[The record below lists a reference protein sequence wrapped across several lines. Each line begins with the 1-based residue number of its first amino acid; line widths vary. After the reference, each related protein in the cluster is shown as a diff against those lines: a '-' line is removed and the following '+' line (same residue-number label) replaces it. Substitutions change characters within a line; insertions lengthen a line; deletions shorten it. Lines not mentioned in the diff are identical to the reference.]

1 MKYTKNVNSTKTD
14 IWALLPVLIGLCL
27 IPLIVLTHDY
37 STNFSSFVWFNTSEV
52 DQIDSFE
59 YTKGI
64 FVIITGIIALVVLA
78 INEYMKM
85 SASRKATGRKQRAI
99 SKWVPFENA
108 DRIVCI
114 LLVVYLVM
122 IIISSLFSKYPDL
135 AFHGGGYGQW
145 QTMWVL
151 LAYGILFFYAYTFI
165 NTENR
170 GVLLVK
176 CMMVTTAL
184 MAFTGTMQRF
194 GHNPLKWDWVQK
206 TITSYSKVS
215 GISFTEGISDVI
227 LTFNNPNYVGSY
239 VALVFP
245 VAVSFIF
252 IKASDDKKKMIACKI
267 AGILIAAG
275 LIISLSGAGSS
286 AGGIAVAA
294 GIVFAA
300 ILLLSRF
307 LAKDTPEDSKTD
319 TDKME
324 QEKKNNKKYLM
335 IGGAVIVVVVIA
347 GVLVTKTAFFQNT
360 VNKLLQ
366 GGEDTRNIASIV
378 NEDSNELTITLRNDE
393 VLHLAPVLD
402 ESKNLSFR
410 AYDEQKKEIR
420 VPYNQEQN
428 YFTIEDERF
437 RMITINA
444 TNFSVGQDVYIGFK
458 FNDAPNSITWSFMY
472 VDGEWNYYTPFGKF
486 MKLHEV
492 ESFGFEDYQ
501 NIANRRGFIWSRTIP
516 LMKQYWFK
524 GIGPNAFIIAF
535 PNDDFVGSKRVGGST
550 TLVDKPH
557 NAFLQ
562 MFVQTGGISAIAYA
576 GLWIIYMIGG
586 IRLFWKRKQYTN
598 IEIAGMGLFVGIF
611 SFAVSGITNDTVIG
625 SQVIYW
631 ILLGTGYAV
640 NRTIKSKSN

>member
-1 MKYTKNVNSTKTD
+1 MKNTKNVKNTKKD
-14 IWALLPVLIGLCL
+14 IWALLPLLIGLCL

-37 STNFSSFVWFNTSEV
+37 STNFSGFVWFNTSEV

-64 FVIITGIIALVVLA
+64 FVIIVGIAALFVLL
-78 INEYMKM
+78 INEYIKM
-85 SASRKATGRKQRAI
+85 NASKKITGRKQRAMN
-99 SKWVPFENA
+99 KWVPFENA
-108 DRIVCI
+108 NRIVCA
-114 LLVVYLVM
+114 LLVVYLLMV
-122 IIISSLFSKYPDL
+122 IISSLFSKYPDL
-135 AFHGGGYGQW
+135 AYHGGGYGQW

-151 LAYGILFFYAYTFI
+151 LGYGILFFYAYIFI
-165 NTENR
+165 NTEER
-170 GVLLVK
+170 GVLLIK

-206 TITSYSKVS
+206 TITSYSKVT
-215 GISFTEGISDVI
+215 GIGFTEGISDVI

-239 VALVFP
+239 VALVLP

-252 IKASDDKKKMIACKI
+252 MKASDDKRKMIAGKI
-267 AGILIAAG
+267 AGILIVAG

-286 AGGIAVAA
+286 AGGIAVLA
-294 GIVFAA
+294 GVVFAVV
-300 ILLLSRF
+300 ILLSRF
-307 LAKDTPEDSKTD
+307 LAKETREKSKSNR
-319 TDKME
+319 KY
-324 QEKKNNKKYLM
+324 YLM
-335 IGGAVIVVVVIA
+335 GGAVIIIVLAA
-347 GVLVTKTAFFQNT
+347 GVLLTQTALFRNT
-360 VNKLLQ
+360 LNKLLQ

-378 NEDSNELTITLRNDE
+378 NEDSNELTVTLRNDT
-393 VLHLAPVLD
+393 VLHLAPALD
-402 ESKNLSFR
+402 DSNNLSFR
-410 AYDEQKKEIR
+410 AYDEQKKEIG
-420 VPYNQEQN
+420 VPYDQAQN
-428 YFTIEDERF
+428 CFTIDDERF
-437 RMITINA
+437 RMITLNA
-444 TNFSVGQDVYIGFK
+444 ANFSVEEKVYAGFK
-458 FNDAPNSITWSFMY
+458 FNDAPNSISWSFMY
-472 VDGEWNYYTPFGKF
+472 VDGEWKYYTPFGKF

-492 ESFGFEDYQ
+492 ESFGFKDYQ

-562 MFVQTGGISAIAYA
+562 IFIQTGGISALAYA

-586 IRLFWKRKQYTN
+586 IRLFWKRKRYAN
-598 IEIAGMGLFVGIF
+598 IDIIGFGLLAGIF
-611 SFAVSGITNDTVIG
+611 AFAVSGITNDTVIG

-640 NRTIKSKSN
+640 NRTIKSKSDIHFCEVQHEKL